1 MNVIQII
8 KYALML
14 VLIKAQAVTKSGE
27 VKMNKLFNSNLL
39 KNALLSSILLA
50 CSLPVFAEPDPKLW
64 PVMKEAF
71 FEKRA
76 MIEADFMKID
86 APRRAESGAQ
96 VPVTYTINNA
106 AAKGVKIVK
115 LYAFVDANPIP
126 LTATYHLTDNLGS
139 FNLSTR
145 IRFETDAFVRLV
157 GETADGKLYL
167 ASREIRAAGGC
178 GGTVDGDEAVIRAS
192 AGKIK
197 FKVEDGVKMGSAT
210 PVTFNI
216 KHPMRTGLQ
225 RELVSQG
232 FVPAFYINK
241 AEFTYNDKT
250 LMTVDVGVGTA
261 EDPYFKFDFVP
272 SAPGKLS
279 VVATDN
285 EGKSFTQAVEVKS

>member
-1 MNVIQII
+1 MQ
-8 KYALML
+8 L
-14 VLIKAQAVTKSGE
+14 
-27 VKMNKLFNSNLL
+27 NKLLL
-39 KNALLSSILLA
+39 AALTGAWILA
-50 CSLPVFAEPDPKLW
+50 CSGMAYAEPDPKLW
-64 PVMKEAF
+64 GVMKEAF
-71 FEKRA
+71 FEKRP
-76 MIEADFMKID
+76 MQEADFMKIE

-96 VPVTYTINNA
+96 VPVTYIIDNA

-115 LYAFVDANPIP
+115 LYSFVDANPIP
-126 LTATYHLTDNLGS
+126 LTATYHLTDNLGN

-178 GGTVDGDEAVIRAS
+178 GGTVDGDEAQIRAS

-197 FKVEDGVKMGSAT
+197 FKVDDPVKIGGITSA
-210 PVTFNI
+210 TFNI

-241 AEFTYNDKT
+241 TEFKYNGKPV
-250 LMTVDVGVGTA
+250 MTVDVGVGTA

-272 SAPGKLS
+272 GAPGKLE
-279 VVATDN
+279 VTATDN
-285 EGKSFTQAVEVKS
+285 EGKAFTGAVEVKS

>member
-1 MNVIQII
+1 MYINCGFGGCMKLSKMIFA
-8 KYALML
+8 AL
-14 VLIKAQAVTKSGE
+14 SG
-27 VKMNKLFNSNLL
+27 
-39 KNALLSSILLA
+39 AILLA
-50 CSLPVFAEPDPKLW
+50 SSLTVFAEADPKLW

-71 FEKRA
+71 FAKRE
-76 MIEADFMKID
+76 MTEANFIKID

-96 VPVTYTINNA
+96 VPVTYSIDNA
-106 AAKGVKIVK
+106 AANGVVIKK

-126 LTATYHLTDNLGS
+126 LTATYHLTDALGN
-139 FNLSTR
+139 FQLSTR

-178 GGTVDGDEAVIRAS
+178 GGTVDADEAAIRAS

-197 FKVEDGVKMGSAT
+197 FKVDDPVKIGSASST
-210 PVTFNI
+210 TFNI

-232 FVPAFYINK
+232 FIPAFYINK
-241 AEFTYNDKT
+241 AAFTYNGKPV
-250 LMTVDVGVGTA
+250 MTIDVGVGTA
-261 EDPYFKFDFVP
+261 EDPYFKFNFVP
-272 SAPGKLS
+272 DAPGKLE

-285 EGKSFTQAVEVKS
+285 EGKSFTEAVEVKS

>member
-1 MNVIQII
+1 MNL
-8 KYALML
+8 K
-14 VLIKAQAVTKSGE
+14 
-27 VKMNKLFNSNLL
+27 KL
-39 KNALLSSILLA
+39 LLSVLGAAWILA
-50 CSLPVFAEPDPKLW
+50 CSLPAFAEPDPKLW
-64 PVMKEAF
+64 PVMREAF
-71 FEKRA
+71 FAKRE
-76 MIEADFMKID
+76 MTEADFMRVE

-96 VPVTYTINNA
+96 VPVTYIIDNA

-126 LTATYHLTDNLGS
+126 LTATYHLTDALGD

-157 GETADGKLYL
+157 GEDAAGKLYV

-178 GGTVDGDEAVIRAS
+178 GGTVDADEAAVRAS

-197 FKVEDGVKMGSAT
+197 FKVEEPVKIGAAT
-210 PVTFNI
+210 AATFNI

-232 FVPAFYINK
+232 FIPAFYINK
-241 AEFTYNDKT
+241 AAFNYNGKNV
-250 LMTVDVGVGTA
+250 LTVDVGVGTA
-261 EDPYFKFDFVP
+261 EDPYYKFNFVP
-272 SAPGKLS
+272 TEPGKLE
-279 VVATDN
+279 VTATDN

>member
-1 MNVIQII
+1 M
-8 KYALML
+8 K
-14 VLIKAQAVTKSGE
+14 VTKLFLTALTGAWILASSG
-27 VKMNKLFNSNLL
+27 M
-39 KNALLSSILLA
+39 A
-50 CSLPVFAEPDPKLW
+50 FAEPDPKLW
-64 PVMKEAF
+64 GVMKEAF
-71 FEKRA
+71 FEKRE
-76 MIEADFMKID
+76 IQDADFMKID

-96 VPVTYTINNA
+96 VPVTYMIDNA
-106 AAKGVKIVK
+106 AAKGVVIKK

-126 LTATYHLTDNLGS
+126 LTATYHLTDGLGN

-178 GGTVDGDEAVIRAS
+178 GGTVDGDEAQIRAS

-197 FKVEDGVKMGSAT
+197 FKVDEPVKIGSAT
-210 PVTFNI
+210 PATFNI

-232 FVPAFYINK
+232 FVPAFYIK
-241 AEFTYNDKT
+241 QAAFTYNGKPV
-250 LMTVDVGVGTA
+250 MTVDVGVGTA

-272 SAPGKLS
+272 DAPGKLS

-285 EGKSFTQAVEVKS
+285 EGKTFTQEVEVKS

>member
-1 MNVIQII
+1 
-8 KYALML
+8 
-14 VLIKAQAVTKSGE
+14 
-27 VKMNKLFNSNLL
+27 MNKILI
-39 KNALLSSILLA
+39 NALLGAILLA
-50 CSLPVFAEPDPKLW
+50 GSSTVFAEPNPALW
-64 PVMKEAF
+64 AVMKEAF
-71 FEKRA
+71 FEKRP
-76 MIEADFMKID
+76 MQEVDFMKVD

-96 VPVTYTINNA
+96 VPVTYTIDNA

-126 LTATYHLTDNLGS
+126 LTATYHLSDALGD

-157 GETADGKLYL
+157 GEDASGKLYL

-178 GGTVDGDEAVIRAS
+178 GGTVDGDEAQIRAS

-197 FKVEDGVKMGSAT
+197 FKVEDPVKMGAAT
-210 PVTFNI
+210 ATTFNI

-241 AEFTYNDKT
+241 AAFNYNGKP
-250 LMTVDVGVGTA
+250 LLTVDVGVGTA
-261 EDPYFKFDFVP
+261 EDPYFKFNFVP
-272 SAPGKLS
+272 AAPGKLE

-285 EGKSFTQAVEVKS
+285 EGKAFTQQVDVKS